1 MGRTLEAATGIRK
14 FWGGGKEGG
23 AGRGGKWGGEGGG
36 VLWAGCANGGKF
48 RLIIV
53 FILFYFIFCPGI
65 NTLTLL
71 NKVGA
76 SGIKFQPAFCH

>member
-1 MGRTLEAATGIRK
+1 MGRTLEVVTGIRNL
-14 FWGGGKEGG
+14 GGGREGG

-53 FILFYFIFCPGI
+53 FILFYFIFLPQ
-65 NTLTLL
+65 N
-71 NKVGA
+71 
-76 SGIKFQPAFCH
+76 